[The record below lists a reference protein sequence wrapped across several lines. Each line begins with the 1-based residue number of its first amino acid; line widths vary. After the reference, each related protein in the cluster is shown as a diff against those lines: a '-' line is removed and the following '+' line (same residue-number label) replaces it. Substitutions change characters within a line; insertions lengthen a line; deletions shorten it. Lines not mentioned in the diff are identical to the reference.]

1 VEPPVQVAHRRRI
14 NQDCPGAARAAAEDV
29 PEAGLDATDPGLLVD
44 GRAHVLFA
52 KEDQFGDT
60 LERRPGRSPPTS
72 SSTQS
77 FLYLADGSNALGNAL
92 EAEEAAESVESR
104 RASSPLATWR
114 TSMNQR
120 PSSEEMYRWRHEP
133 AVLQC
138 TGS

>member
-1 VEPPVQVAHRRRI
+1 
-14 NQDCPGAARAAAEDV
+14 
-29 PEAGLDATDPGLLVD
+29 
-44 GRAHVLFA
+44 
-52 KEDQFGDT
+52 
-60 LERRPGRSPPTS
+60 
-72 SSTQS
+72 
-77 FLYLADGSNALGNAL
+77 L

-138 TGS
+138 TGSYTKRSHQRQQPPLIGQPSLLSSTRSALPTPSSN